1 MVYNIPAL
9 LLLPGDVSQRHK
21 LAEADYRGD
30 AYKDWHKDVKG
41 NNDLLCLT
49 QPDII
54 RDIHAQYLRAGADI
68 IETNTFNANAVAQ
81 ADYGMQ
87 ELAYQMNK
95 VCASLGLPCVRSLP
109 PTPFPCTY
117 TAPAIAALPYSVLLS

>member
-1 MVYNIPAL
+1 MVSTSAPSPCPSCYP
-9 LLLPGDVSQRHK
+9 QRHK

-95 VCASLGLPCVRSLP
+95 VRALTYHALPRLPCP
-109 PTPFPCTY
+109 PAPCVLCTSH
-117 TAPAIAALPYSVLLS
+117 PCLPYSVLLS